1 MNIDSSLLTRIR
13 GEYGEMPGLRLT
25 FAQACRLWHVDA
37 DTCQTVLEDLL
48 AQRFLHRT
56 RDGAYCAS
64 AETRG
69 VQVTAAPVRPVARR
83 AEPRQRA

>member
-1 MNIDSSLLTRIR
+1 MATHDLLLTRIR

-37 DTCQTVLEDLL
+37 QTCEMVLEDLV

-56 RDGAYCAS
+56 HDGAYCAFP
-64 AETRG
+64 ETRA
-69 VQVTAAPVRPVARR
+69 VPLKATRASART
-83 AEPRQRA
+83 PRKDTRRSA